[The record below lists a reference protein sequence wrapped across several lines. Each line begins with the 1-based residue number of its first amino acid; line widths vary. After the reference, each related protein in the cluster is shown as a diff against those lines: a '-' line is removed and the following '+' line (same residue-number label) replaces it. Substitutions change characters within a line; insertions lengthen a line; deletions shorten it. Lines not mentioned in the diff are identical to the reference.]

1 MAGWGGLWM
10 FVYLHC
16 SLCGLHAYPADLVR
30 ANGEGVSQEL
40 IRSYSNLRALEWTG
54 VTHNPVVGVMAMFRQ
69 QPSRRVGIISQIPP
83 VADTTME
90 TAMLRI
96 LSALC
101 LIVMTTSAVRMS
113 AQVYPYRDGTP
124 GVTGYRSEVMA
135 EVMIQESEFVR
146 LAEAIPADRYTWKP
160 SPDVRTIAEV
170 FLHASAAN
178 YNLYKQVGTPTPA
191 GVDTKT
197 LEQSTTDKAKVI
209 ATLKASYAHAKAA
222 IRSMPDADLEKTL
235 NWNGGKI
242 TERGV
247 LLYIVQHI
255 AQHLG
260 QQIAYAR
267 SIGVVP
273 PWTLDPPRKN

>member
-1 MAGWGGLWM
+1 
-10 FVYLHC
+10 
-16 SLCGLHAYPADLVR
+16 
-30 ANGEGVSQEL
+30 
-40 IRSYSNLRALEWTG
+40 
-54 VTHNPVVGVMAMFRQ
+54 
-69 QPSRRVGIISQIPP
+69 
-83 VADTTME
+83 
-90 TAMLRI
+90 MLRI
-96 LSALC
+96 FYAIC
-101 LIVMTTSAVRMS
+101 LIVVTTGARIS

-146 LAEAIPADRYTWKP
+146 LAEAIPAEKYTWKP
-160 SPDVRTIAEV
+160 SPEVRTIAEV

-178 YNLYKQVGTPTPA
+178 YNLYRLVGSPTPV

-197 LEQSTTDKAKVI
+197 LEQSTTDKAKII
-209 ATLKASYAHAKAA
+209 ATLTASYAHAKGA
-222 IRSMPDADLEKTL
+222 IRAMPDTDLEKTL
-235 NWNGGKI
+235 DWNGGKI

-247 LLYIVQHI
+247 LLFIVQHI

-273 PWTLDPPRKN
+273 PWTMDPPRKD

>member
-1 MAGWGGLWM
+1 
-10 FVYLHC
+10 
-16 SLCGLHAYPADLVR
+16 
-30 ANGEGVSQEL
+30 
-40 IRSYSNLRALEWTG
+40 
-54 VTHNPVVGVMAMFRQ
+54 
-69 QPSRRVGIISQIPP
+69 
-83 VADTTME
+83 ME
-90 TAMLRI
+90 TIMLRP

-101 LIVMTTSAVRMS
+101 LIVMTASAVRVS

-146 LAEAIPADRYTWKP
+146 LAEAIPADKYTWRP

-178 YNLYKQVGTPTPA
+178 YNLYKLVGTPTPA

-197 LEQSTTDKAKVI
+197 LEQSTTDKARVL
-209 ATLKASYAHAKAA
+209 ATLKASYTHAKTA

-235 NWNGGKI
+235 DWNGGKI

-247 LLYIVQHI
+247 LLYIVQH
-255 AQHLG
+255 
-260 QQIAYAR
+260 IAYAR

>member
-1 MAGWGGLWM
+1 M
-10 FVYLHC
+10 
-16 SLCGLHAYPADLVR
+16 
-30 ANGEGVSQEL
+30 E
-40 IRSYSNLRALEWTG
+40 AL
-54 VTHNPVVGVMAMFRQ
+54 MM
-69 QPSRRVGIISQIPP
+69 
-83 VADTTME
+83 
-90 TAMLRI
+90 RI
-96 LSALC
+96 FFPIC
-101 LIVMTTSAVRMS
+101 LLVMTMSAVRTS

-146 LAEAIPADRYTWKP
+146 LAEAIPADKYTWRP
-160 SPDVRTIAEV
+160 STDVRTIAEV

-178 YNLYKQVGTPTPA
+178 YNLYRLVGTPTPA
-191 GVDTKT
+191 SVGTKT

-235 NWNGGKI
+235 DWNGGKI

-273 PWTLDPPRKN
+273 PWTVDPARKD

>member
-1 MAGWGGLWM
+1 M
-10 FVYLHC
+10 
-16 SLCGLHAYPADLVR
+16 
-30 ANGEGVSQEL
+30 
-40 IRSYSNLRALEWTG
+40 LRA
-54 VTHNPVVGVMAMFRQ
+54 VFVV
-69 QPSRRVGIISQIPP
+69 
-83 VADTTME
+83 
-90 TAMLRI
+90 
-96 LSALC
+96 C
-101 LIVMTTSAVRMS
+101 LIVATTTAVRMS

-146 LAEAIPADRYTWKP
+146 LAEAIPAEKYTWRP

-178 YNLYKQVGTPTPA
+178 YNLYKLVGTPTPP

-209 ATLKASYAHAKAA
+209 ATLKASYAHAEAA
-222 IRSMPDADLEKTL
+222 IRAMPDSDLKTL
-235 NWNGGKI
+235 AWNGGRI

-247 LLYIVQHI
+247 LLFIVQHI

-273 PWTLDPPRKN
+273 PWTLDPPRKD